1 MDCAVPKLTC
11 VGFREW
17 HVIFLDD
24 TDYAFFMTCSSLEQ
38 LTYTTTVV
46 SKALDITGDELKRC
60 TNLTELNL
68 NYSTF
73 RGYNK
78 GLSALENS
86 QYCDQFLFYKCSSKV
101 LRKVSIKNVMYDCN
115 EGDLRRPQVLVPL
128 PQKALI
134 KFVRNGPASLRYFR
148 SDLTPKNVE
157 MLRLERPEIVF
168 S

>member
-1 MDCAVPKLTC
+1 MARYISRRHRLCFFYDLFL
-11 VGFREW
+11 VG
-17 HVIFLDD
+17 
-24 TDYAFFMTCSSLEQ
+24 
-38 LTYTTTVV
+38 TTHLYNYRRLQGVGYYRGRV
-46 SKALDITGDELKRC
+46 EKVYQP
-60 TNLTELNL
+60 TELNL

-78 GLSALENS
+78 GLSALETN
-86 QYCDQFLFYKCSSKV
+86 QYCDHFLFYKCSSKV
-101 LRKVSIKNVMYDCN
+101 LRKVSIKNAMYDCN

-148 SDLTPKNVE
+148 SDLTPENVK

-168 S
+168 L